1 MKVLLALTYYRPHTS
16 GLTIYVERLAR
27 ALADRGHRV
36 TVLTAQ
42 YDKTLPREE
51 HLHGVDVVRVPVAFR
66 VSKGVIMPTFG
77 AVAWKMV
84 RSHDVVSLHLPQF
97 DASGLAA
104 RGRLLKK
111 PVTLTYHCDLQL
123 PPGFFSRIVD
133 KVVFGS
139 NMLAAQFADTIVAY
153 TKDYA
158 THSPFLSRH
167 LDKVKVI
174 PPPVHVPDV
183 TADEIAAF
191 KVEWNLDGQRVIGFA
206 ARLATEKGVEVML
219 EALPRVLQAHPNI
232 RVLFAGPYQNV
243 LGEEAYARRIM
254 PLVEQYKEHWTFLG
268 VLNPHEMT
276 TFFHNCDVTV
286 LPSLNSTESFGLVQ
300 VEGMLCGAPS
310 IASALPGVRQ
320 PVTMTGM
327 GEVVPIG
334 DSAALA
340 EAVIRVL
347 ADRSKYLRPRAEIEA
362 LFSTART
369 AELYERLF
377 EELLIRKKGAAA
389 TQDYHES
396 ANEKAG

>member
-1 MKVLLALTYYRPHTS
+1 MKILLALTYYRPHTS
-16 GLTIYVERLAR
+16 GLTIYAERLAR

-42 YDKTLPREE
+42 YDKSLPREE
-51 HLHGVDVVRVPVAFR
+51 HLHGVDVVRVPVA
-66 VSKGVIMPTFG
+66 
-77 AVAWKMV
+77 WQMV
-84 RSHDVVSLHLPQF
+84 RAHDVLSLHLPQF

-123 PPGFFSRIVD
+123 PPGLFSRVVD

-139 NMLAAQFADTIVAY
+139 NIFAAQFADSIVAY

-158 THSPFLSRH
+158 THSPFLSRY
-167 LDKVKVI
+167 LAKVKVI
-174 PPPVHVPDV
+174 PPPVHVPEV
-183 TADEIAAF
+183 TPDEIAAF
-191 KVEWNLDGQRVIGFA
+191 RAKWQLDDRRVIGFA
-206 ARLATEKGVEVML
+206 ARLATEKGVEIML
-219 EALPRVLQAHPNI
+219 EALPRVLQTHPNA

-243 LGEEAYARRIM
+243 LGEEPYAKRIG
-254 PLVEQYKEHWTFLG
+254 PLVEQYRDHWTFLG
-268 VLNPHEMT
+268 VLNPREMA

-286 LPSLNSTESFGLVQ
+286 LPSLNSTESFGMVQ

-347 ADRSKYLRPRAEIEA
+347 NDKAKYTRPRSDIEA
-362 LFSTART
+362 QFSTPRT
-369 AELYERLF
+369 AEQYEKLF
-377 EELLIRKKGAAA
+377 EELLAQKKGKQVAAE
-389 TQDYHES
+389 YHES
-396 ANEKAG
+396 ANENAG